1 MSPTAEPA
9 NPSAVLGAA
18 ELPLQDGEL
27 IILSIKPSRWY
38 VLLVSWPVVLA
49 AALVAGGVALSER
62 FGMYT
67 ADSGLANWLCAGVA
81 VIRLV
86 WATVQWAALR
96 YVLTSR
102 RLLRIGA
109 GGRAGLTELPL
120 ACVQSAEVTRSAGQ
134 RALAVGSL
142 AFRGESGKALP
153 MLWAYV
159 AQPDRLAHLINEAI
173 AKAHR

>member
-1 MSPTAEPA
+1 VSPTAESA
-9 NPSAVLGAA
+9 NPPAVLDAA
-18 ELPLQDGEL
+18 DLPLQDGEL

-62 FGMYT
+62 FGMYP

-86 WATVQWAALR
+86 WAAVQWVALR

-102 RLLRIGA
+102 RLLRVGA
-109 GGRAGLTELPL
+109 GASAGLTELPL
-120 ACVQSAEVTRSAGQ
+120 ACVQSAEVARSAGQ

-142 AFRGESGKALP
+142 TFRGESGRALP
-153 MLWAYV
+153 MLWAHV
-159 AQPDRLAHLINEAI
+159 AQPNRVADLVNEAI